1 MDPGTV
7 QEGTSEIV
15 ILLSFIFKQGFIT
28 QNFKS
33 LDIKR
38 D

>member
-15 ILLSFIFKQGFIT
+15 ILLSFIFKQGFAKKMT
-28 QNFKS
+28 
-33 LDIKR
+33 DIKGG
-38 D
+38 